1 MMKSGAL
8 ALSIGV
14 LASLAGSVQGAPPPM
29 DSAISTSDSMTRS
42 RAEIMSYSDGFGVF
56 ESAEVDGGDEYN
68 PTSAETYVS
77 GDNARALARGSS
89 SGSALAYHEEVRAN
103 AFLEEYTQSLAEMD
117 LTEVE
122 AENSGEAY
130 LYVNRQGDTF
140 GTGESSV
147 TSYVAARAEEE
158 GSSLSELA
166 QDINILTEDTFS
178 ADRGS
183 YGWSDWLTDLVV
195 GVESNEADQSYG
207 K

>member
-1 MMKSGAL
+1 MKSGAL

-14 LASLAGSVQGAPPPM
+14 LASLAGSVHGVPPPM
-29 DSAISTSDSMTRS
+29 DSAISTSDSRTRS
-42 RAEIMSYSDGFGVF
+42 RAEIISDDDFGIST
-56 ESAEVDGGDEYN
+56 SAKVDGTDNVEDPN
-68 PTSAETYVS
+68 SAETYVS
-77 GDNARALARGSS
+77 GDNARALARGRA
-89 SGSALAYHEEVRAN
+89 SGSALTYHEEVRAN

-158 GSSLSELA
+158 GSSASEVD

-195 GVESNEADQSYG
+195 GVESNE
-207 K
+207 